1 MNSKIEEILKP
12 EWVNSIIDFYE
23 IDTLSDLKDVKIDE
37 THFFHIVDT
46 KMIIVWDFDKVKVS
60 SVAHCFVREYLQM
73 SEEKTLF
80 KNHDVTIIEHE
91 YLLTNAPISE
101 LLNSLVTCRARV
113 RKRIGEVIANNGAE
127 FY

>member
-80 KNHDVTIIEHE
+80 KNHDGTIIEHE
-91 YLLTNAPISE
+91 YLLNNAPISE